1 MTTPIEILK
10 ESLKLGL
17 NRKPNLTEIQELL
30 VSESIQFCT
39 LTFVKPFINMFVQTL
54 SIFKVPNLVTIS
66 TISTKKM

>member
-1 MTTPIEILK
+1 MTTPNEILK

-39 LTFVKPFINMFVQTL
+39 LTFVKPFIKYVCANFVYFQ
-54 SIFKVPNLVTIS
+54 S
-66 TISTKKM
+66 T